1 MLQWRKCMHNLLLK
15 LSHIIDNSSK
25 YQKTKSFFR
34 KLLEDVNYP
43 YKKYF
48 DYFMIF
54 LILGSIT
61 ILISSKTVNIP
72 EWLIN
77 FELYFVTTVFAL
89 EYLLRL
95 WVSHDVHKHI
105 IRASKEDSSSIEY
118 ISLLKSKLRY
128 MLSLPALIDLIAIF
142 PKFRV
147 IRLFKLY
154 HYMHGTSSL
163 FKALTKKRFEFIFL
177 GYLLF
182 GIVFSFGSLFYV
194 LEFGI
199 NKELHSYLDAI
210 YWALVT
216 VSTVGYGD
224 ISPVTDIGK
233 IISMFGIVFGIAMIS
248 FVTSVMVS
256 AFSERFDEL
265 RNTDSIKH
273 VHRLQNV
280 IVINGYGHLGATIA
294 KKLKNHKLF
303 DPVIIENDEP
313 KVSLALA
320 DGHSVI
326 KADGSSAKL
335 MKELYRKDNILA
347 MLTLRSSDIDNI
359 YFILNAKSI
368 QRDCVIYA
376 RMNHTHLLPQ
386 YISSG
391 VDNVVEPYSV
401 VDSKALYYVKNHS
414 EKKGKVVVFGYTHKS
429 QQLCKILKNDG
440 EAVTLYENS
449 EEKYQKAIDAGF
461 NEVFLVDYEQAKYL
475 DEISLHKEDMVVC
488 AMNNEALNVYHSI
501 SLRSNG
507 FQGEIVALSD
517 SKEDN
522 RKLIL
527 AGVNKIFDMYEE
539 SADLFVEMM
548 EKENNRE
555 EEKV

>member
-1 MLQWRKCMHNLLLK
+1 MQDLLLK
-15 LSHIIDNSSK
+15 LSHVLDNSSRYK
-25 YQKTKSFFR
+25 KTKSFFR
-34 KLLEDVNYP
+34 KLLQDVNYP

-61 ILISSKTVNIP
+61 ILIAGKTLHIP
-72 EWLIN
+72 AWLID
-77 FELYFVTTVFAL
+77 FELYLVTTIFAI

-95 WVSHDVHKHI
+95 WVSHDIHTAI
-105 IRASKEDSSSIEY
+105 ITASKEESGSIQY
-118 ISLLKSKLRY
+118 RALFKAKLRY
-128 MLSLPALIDLIAIF
+128 VFSLPALIDLIAIF

-182 GIVFSFGSLFYV
+182 GIVFTFGSLFYV

-233 IISMFGIVFGIAMIS
+233 VISMFGIVFGIAMIS

-265 RNTDSIKH
+265 RNSDSIKH
-273 VHRLQNV
+273 VHRINNV
-280 IVINGYGHLGATIA
+280 VVINGYGHLGMTIA
-294 KKLKNHKLF
+294 KKLKNHKIF
-303 DPVIIENDEP
+303 EPVIIESDEN

-320 DGHSVI
+320 DGYSVI
-326 KADGSSAKL
+326 RADGSSAKL
-335 MKELYRKDNILA
+335 IKELYQKDNIVA

-359 YFILNAKSI
+359 YFILNAKSM
-368 QRDCVIYA
+368 QRDCVVFA
-376 RMNHTHLLPQ
+376 RLNHAYLLPQ
-386 YISSG
+386 YLSAG
-391 VDNVVEPYSV
+391 VEEVIEPYSV
-401 VDSKALYYVKNHS
+401 VDSKALQYVKKHCE
-414 EKKGKVVVFGYTHKS
+414 EKGNVIVFGYTHKS
-429 QQLCKILKNDG
+429 QQLCKILKDDG
-440 EAVTLYENS
+440 ESIVIYENS
-449 EEKYQKAIDAGF
+449 EENHQKAIEDGF
-461 NEVFLVDYEQAKYL
+461 TDVRSVNYENIKYL
-475 DEISLHKEDMVVC
+475 DDIVLDSKDMIVC
-488 AMNNEALNVYHSI
+488 AMDNEALNVYHSI
-501 SLRSNG
+501 SLKSSG
-507 FQGEIVALSD
+507 FEGEIVALSD

-527 AGVNKIFDMYEE
+527 AGIHKIFDMYEE
-539 SADLFVEMM
+539 SADLFVEMI
-548 EKENNRE
+548 EKHTKERSS
-555 EEKV
+555 

>member
-1 MLQWRKCMHNLLLK
+1 MHNFILK
-15 LSHIIDNSSK
+15 LSHRIDNSPRYK
-25 YQKTKSFFR
+25 KTKSFFR

-61 ILISSKTVNIP
+61 ILIAGKTLHIP
-72 EWLIN
+72 AWIID
-77 FELYFVTTVFAL
+77 FELYLVTTIFAI

-95 WVSHDVHKHI
+95 WVSYDIHTSI
-105 IRASKEDSSSIEY
+105 IAASKEENASIEY
-118 ISLLKSKLRY
+118 RTLFKAKLQY
-128 MLSLPALIDLIAIF
+128 IFSLPALIDLIAIF
-142 PKFRV
+142 PKFRI

-163 FKALTKKRFEFIFL
+163 LKALTKKRFEFIFL

-182 GIVFSFGSLFYV
+182 GIVFTFGSLFYV

-224 ISPVTDIGK
+224 IAPVTDVGK
-233 IISMFGIVFGIAMIS
+233 VISMFGIVFGIAMIS

-273 VHRLQNV
+273 VHRIQNV
-280 IVINGYGHLGATIA
+280 VIINGYGHLGMTIA
-294 KKLKNHKLF
+294 KKLKIHKMF
-303 DPVIIENDEP
+303 EPVIIENDET

-320 DGHSVI
+320 DGYSVI
-326 KADGSSAKL
+326 RADGSSAKL
-335 MKELYRKDNILA
+335 IKELYQKNNIVA

-359 YFILNAKSI
+359 YFILNAKSM
-368 QRDCVIYA
+368 QRDCVIFA
-376 RMNHTHLLPQ
+376 RMNHAYLLPQ
-386 YISSG
+386 YLASG
-391 VDNVVEPYSV
+391 VKEVIEPYSV
-401 VDSKALYYVKNHS
+401 VDSKALHYVKKHC
-414 EKKGKVVVFGYTHKS
+414 EKKGRVVIFGYTHKS
-429 QQLCKILKNDG
+429 QQLCKILKDDG
-440 EAVTLYENS
+440 EAIVIYENS
-449 EEKYQKAIDAGF
+449 EENHQKAIEDGF
-461 NEVFLVDYEQAKYL
+461 SDVRSVNYENIKYL
-475 DEISLHKEDMVVC
+475 DDIVLDSQDMVVC
-488 AMNNEALNVYHSI
+488 AMDNEALNVYHSI
-501 SLRSNG
+501 SLKSNG
-507 FQGEIVALSD
+507 FKGEIVALSD

-527 AGVNKIFDMYEE
+527 AGIDKIFDMYEE
-539 SADLFVEMM
+539 SADIFVEMI
-548 EKENNRE
+548 EKHTEENA
-555 EEKV
+555 